1 MKLDHSR
8 TAHFCRGLALLLHG
22 GISLADGVFLLA
34 EEESGPQG
42 ELLRSLGSGMDAGKT
57 LSEAMEDCAAF
68 PVHAAG
74 MVRIGEETGRM
85 EEALHALADFYQE
98 RCRTSRQ
105 IKNALAYPS
114 MILLLMLAV
123 IAVLLIKVLPVFDQ
137 VYASLGSRLTGIS
150 AALLELGQMLEQA
163 LPVLLALLAL
173 LVAAVLLFSLCV
185 PFRDRVT
192 AWYSRRFGDRGI
204 SRKFNNARFARAM
217 SMGLGSGLPV
227 EEALALSAKLLSDI
241 PSAAERC
248 GQCAAALEAG
258 GDFAAA
264 MGAAGLLSPSQS
276 RMLTVGL
283 RGGNADRVMED
294 IAEKMMEEA
303 NESLETLVSGVE
315 PAMVLV
321 ASALVGLILLSVML
335 PLMNIM
341 STIG

>member
-1 MKLDHSR
+1 MKLDHSQ
-8 TAHFCRGLALLLHG
+8 TAHFCRGLALLLHA

-34 EEESGPQG
+34 EEESGPLRD
-42 ELLRSLGSGMDAGKT
+42 LLHSLGAGMDNGIQ
-57 LSEAMEDCAAF
+57 LSEAMEKCDAF
-68 PVHAAG
+68 PTHAAG
-74 MVRIGEETGRM
+74 MIHIGEETGRM
-85 EEALHALADFYQE
+85 EEALHALADFYEE

-123 IAVLLIKVLPVFDQ
+123 IAVLLIKVLPVFDE

-150 AALLELGQMLEQA
+150 AVLLELGNMLETA
-163 LPVLLALLAL
+163 LPELLALLTL
-173 LVAAVLLFSLCV
+173 LVGLVLLFSLYI
-185 PFRDRVT
+185 PFRDTVT
-192 AWYSRRFGDRGI
+192 AWYARRFGDKGA
-204 SRKFNNARFARAM
+204 SRKFNNARFARAL
-217 SMGLGSGLPV
+217 SMGLGSGLSM
-227 EEALALSAKLLSDI
+227 EEAMALSAKLLADI
-241 PSAAERC
+241 PGAAARC

-258 GDFAAA
+258 TDFAAA

-303 NESLETLVSGVE
+303 NESLETLVSRVE
-315 PAMVLV
+315 PAMVLI

-335 PLMNIM
+335 PLMDIM